1 MRRDFLVSFVVCF
14 IVTYNNVRA
23 SNGEI
28 QDLFEA
34 QFLNVTQDVKVGAK
48 ELQIDPTDVDV
59 IGVTYLIRFYL
70 SVIFSIFS
78 NFSPIPS

>member
-1 MRRDFLVSFVVCF
+1 MRKDFLVSFIVCF
-14 IVTYNNVRA
+14 IATHNNVRA

-34 QFLNVTQDVKVGAK
+34 QFLNVSQDVTVGAK

-59 IGVTYLIRFYL
+59 IGVICLISLYF
-70 SVIFSIFS
+70 SVILNSVRIS
-78 NFSPIPS
+78 S